1 MGKGNLVAKNET
13 VRNGVVKKKKED
25 KPKQQLLQTSLAST
39 KILIPLLGDDVAPR
53 FDLAP
58 EAFIAVIGADRAISE
73 DRTIILT
80 HASAEALCNLIL
92 TEKVNMVI
100 CCGIE
105 EEYYEYLRW
114 KKVKV
119 IDSVMGPY
127 TKVLERARSGTV
139 SEGDVFIENLRRP
152 FSVKK
157 G

>member
-1 MGKGNLVAKNET
+1 VKRKKG
-13 VRNGVVKKKKED
+13 D
-25 KPKQQLLQTSLAST
+25 SPKRQLSQASLAST

-58 EAFIAVIGADRAISE
+58 EALIAVIRADGTVIE

-92 TEKVNMVI
+92 TEKVDMVV

-105 EEYYEYLRW
+105 EEYYEYLCW

-119 IDSVMGPY
+119 IDSVIGPY
-127 TKVLERARSGTV
+127 TRVLERARSGDIT
-139 SEGDVFIENLRRP
+139 EGDVLIENLRRP
-152 FSVKK
+152 FTKRR